1 MQKVMTLVV
10 LGLVVSALYA
20 CQPGP
25 PVTGSAEMKAPVD
38 SGLVP
43 DGRSTGNPPLI
54 PHEVDPADGGASCLE
69 CHKTGEMGAPIY
81 PEWHATLVDCR
92 QCHVPAVEGEPFKT
106 SY

>member
-1 MQKVMTLVV
+1 MKKMLLILVA
-10 LGLVVSALYA
+10 GLLLTTLYA
-20 CQPGP
+20 CQSGTPAAP
-25 PVTGSAEMKAPVD
+25 AAAKAPD

-43 DGRSTGNPPLI
+43 DMRSTGNPPLI
-54 PHEVDPADGGASCLE
+54 PHAVDAADSGEVCIS

-92 QCHVPAVEGEPFKT
+92 QCHVPAAEGEPFKT